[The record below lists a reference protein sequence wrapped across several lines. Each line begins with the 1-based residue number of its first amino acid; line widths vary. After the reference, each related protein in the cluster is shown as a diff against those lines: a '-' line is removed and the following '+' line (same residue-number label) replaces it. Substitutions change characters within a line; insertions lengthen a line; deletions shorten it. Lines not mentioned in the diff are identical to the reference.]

1 MISKLGIVA
10 TVTAVAASFTI
21 GLSIGWKF
29 LGWPQGFA
37 AGQEALKAHYEALHK
52 VAVSTM
58 RDKQQCAQQVDK
70 VNDEVV
76 RQREENRIILVE
88 DRAATKVAI
97 EKFEKAA
104 ERAAQNAQTTQIN
117 ISEAR
122 SELVKIKDACLNA
135 GVPSDYFSLLNRALG
150 ADAAP
155 APADSG
161 AMPGSAPDSGSQ
173 LQGSA
178 PALR

>member
-10 TVTAVAASFTI
+10 TITAIAATFAI

-52 VAVSTM
+52 VAVTTM
-58 RDKQQCAQQVDK
+58 RDKQQCVQQIDK

-76 RQREENRIILVE
+76 RQREENRTILVE
-88 DRAATKVAI
+88 DRQATKIAI
-97 EKFEKAA
+97 EKFEKAS
-104 ERAAQNAQTTQIN
+104 EQAARNSQKTQIN

-122 SELVKIKDACLNA
+122 NELVKVKDACLNA
-135 GVPSDYFSLLNRALG
+135 GVPAVYFDVLNRALG
-150 ADAAP
+150 TDVASAS
-155 APADSG
+155 SG
-161 AMPGSAPDSGSQ
+161 SDAMPGGSPDSGPQ
-173 LQGSA
+173 LQGAAA
-178 PALR
+178 PMR

>member
-1 MISKLGIVA
+1 MISKIGIVA

-52 VAVSTM
+52 VAVTTM
-58 RDKQQCAQQVDK
+58 RDKQQCVQQVDK

-104 ERAAQNAQTTQIN
+104 ERAAVNAQTTQIN

-122 SELVKIKDACLNA
+122 LELVKIKDACLSA
-135 GVPSDYFSLLNRALG
+135 GVPADYFSLLNRALG
-150 ADAAP
+150 TDAAP
-155 APADSG
+155 ALASDS
-161 AMPGSAPDSGSQ
+161 AMPGGEADRGSQ
-173 LQGSA
+173 FQSA
-178 PALR
+178 AAPMR